1 MQTTHLFCNRPNHGQ
16 VLVFSRGLLSSMGVN
31 LFTEEAQI
39 MVKNILTV
47 EDSPTLRELICF
59 TLNDAAYQIIEAENG
74 QDALNKLNGC
84 QVDMVITDLNMP
96 HMNGIE
102 LTRNIRARDQ
112 YKYIPI
118 LFLSTESRVE
128 KKEEAKKAGA
138 TGWLVKPFK
147 PEQLIKVVQ
156 KVLR

>member
-1 MQTTHLFCNRPNHGQ
+1 MMK
-16 VLVFSRGLLSSMGVN
+16 S
-31 LFTEEAQI
+31 
-39 MVKNILTV
+39 ILTV
-47 EDSPTLRELICF
+47 EDSPTLRELISF
-59 TLNDAAYQIIEAENG
+59 SLHGENYSIIEAENG
-74 QDALNKLNGC
+74 QDALSKLDNC
-84 QVDMVITDLNMP
+84 HVDMVITDLNMP
-96 HMNGIE
+96 QMNGIE
-102 LTRNIRARDQ
+102 LTRNIRSRDK

-138 TGWLVKPFK
+138 TGWIIKPFQ

>member
-1 MQTTHLFCNRPNHGQ
+1 M
-16 VLVFSRGLLSSMGVN
+16 M
-31 LFTEEAQI
+31 
-39 MVKNILTV
+39 KNILTV

-74 QDALNKLNGC
+74 QDALNKLNDC

-102 LTRNIRARDQ
+102 LTQNIRARDQ

-138 TGWLVKPFK
+138 TGWIVKPFK